1 MYMAPE
7 RISGEQYGCVSDVW
21 SLGVAL
27 FYLATGVYP
36 FAVDD
41 GFFGLEEA
49 ICTDPL
55 PPMPNRFSPLCRD
68 FMKALLRRDPSE
80 RITADQALQHP
91 FLGGK
96 YWGSAAH
103 DRFRETWKEIAPPS
117 SITSADVETI
127 AAVIADQAVRYPHIV
142 DLTPPSN
149 GSSHI
154 TAESVKP
161 NAQHASPRAFFANM
175 TRLFAGKATATPSIA
190 DNTANARSGAVS
202 DGRDP
207 VAALAEMCAVPAT
220 LLRDRIHQ
228 VTIHASAMKTALG

>member
-7 RISGEQYGCVSDVW
+7 RISGERYGCVSDVW

-55 PPMPNRFSPLCRD
+55 PPMSNRFSPACRD
-68 FMKALLRRDPSE
+68 FMKALLRREPSE
-80 RITADQALQHP
+80 RVTADRGLQHP
-91 FLGGK
+91 FLGDN
-96 YWGSAAH
+96 YWGSVAH
-103 DRFRETWKEIAPPS
+103 DRFRAAWKDIAPPS

-149 GSSHI
+149 GSSHL
-154 TAESVKP
+154 AAKALKP
-161 NAQHASPRAFFANM
+161 DALHGSPRAFFVNM
-175 TRLFAGKATATPSIA
+175 TRLIAGKVTSTASSTGSQANIEHKAGNDGA
-190 DNTANARSGAVS
+190 DS
-202 DGRDP
+202 
-207 VAALAEMCAVPAT
+207 VAALAEMCTVST
-220 LLRDRIHQ
+220 TYLRDRIHQ
-228 VTIHASAMKTALG
+228 VTIHASAMMTSWC